1 TLRPGVSPKSFANSF
16 GVTPENVYTNAF
28 MGFSAPLS
36 SRQLEALR
44 RSPEVDS
51 IEQNG
56 YLQLSD
62 IDIPDI
68 QLKQK
73 ASGWGL
79 DRIDDGMP
87 PVNYEYDGE
96 YVYDPFPSGNGVDI
110 YIIDTGIETTH
121 PEFNGRATN
130 DYNVTSGSASDC
142 HGHGTK
148 VASAAGGKTVGIAR
162 NARLHGVKV
171 AESCTTGQAE
181 SSDL

>member
-1 TLRPGVSPKSFANSF
+1 
-16 GVTPENVYTNAF
+16 
-28 MGFSAPLS
+28 M
-36 SRQLEALR
+36 
-44 RSPEVDS
+44 DS